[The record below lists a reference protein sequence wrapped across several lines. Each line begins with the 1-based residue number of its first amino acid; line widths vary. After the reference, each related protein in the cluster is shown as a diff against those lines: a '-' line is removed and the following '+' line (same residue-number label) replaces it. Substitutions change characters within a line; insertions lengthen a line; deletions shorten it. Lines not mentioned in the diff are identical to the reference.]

1 MADGPVLR
9 HGEPPLLAFISSVMD
24 EEFDSARS
32 CVEEVLGAAP
42 FLLPWAFEHTPASG
56 QDVQVAYLEKV
67 RRSVFVFWL
76 VGSRTT
82 DPVIKEVQEALAAGR
97 RLIVLLLPAETRDEA
112 TMALLEQVR
121 PRVKYRELRSL
132 DELPAEVDLAVS
144 DEINRALQEL
154 PGMSRVARLDELGRA
169 SRARCIER
177 WQVAGVEET
186 LALALAQD
194 MTVGGAPEDSLPGEE
209 RPFRVL
215 QAEMGVGKSLA
226 GERFHQAAIAVQLTD
241 TTAPVPVYLR
251 ARDAGEN
258 LEGTVVELCE
268 GLGDPRQQGASLVLD
283 GIDEAGGGAAAKL
296 FEQARVL
303 ARTWPG
309 SRVLL
314 TSRPLSVIEDAE
326 ELACLPALDLP
337 VAAELVGRVAGVDV
351 TLGWQAGWPEN
362 IRQAVQIPLFAV
374 LLGSYLRR
382 HGGAVPGSRG
392 ELLRSLVEQAVGRV
406 EGDVKP
412 MLRKLAVLSLGRGG
426 GPVPEGEVLGTEDP
440 ARLEETRLVVR
451 RERTLVYPLIVLA
464 QWFAAESLIDGD
476 PAPEQLAADA
486 GRLEVWRYPLA
497 IAIGI
502 YGYQQVSALLGPLAA
517 THAGFA
523 SQVVEEGLAKW
534 SQAEEVTAPSAL
546 DCAQQVRDASEQ
558 WVEGAASLKD
568 LFWPVVRDGQLAP
581 TGAHVNGAWLTT
593 GFYVGDEQI
602 PDVNELPQGWQAAV
616 FTPADTALKD
626 WVNIHGARPGRQAA
640 WAWRW
645 SFEQLRSA
653 LEGQL
658 QARMLRLIDGP
669 LADAEVWGSVCT
681 LNGLSFMHD
690 QPIAIAPTA
699 DAIPE
704 DAEIMIF
711 GPGRRILT
719 RGVGRALRA
728 KLTAGVEEL
737 TPPFPGPDLL
747 PGGWVW
753 SAWGEQ
759 RLLERTR
766 AVYAAAIEG
775 YEALTAGQFSSLAP
789 WMQTAVT
796 LPAVLHGYLN
806 PGHPAGGFESRPLI
820 SWWLEALPAGE
831 TSRVELKIQNEDRR
845 EEEHAEFEHHA
856 QTTRTRRPQHSA
868 WLDSTS
874 HSSIL
879 DVFTLFS
886 AQELVYH
893 WLWNDLKR
901 IRWVEKNLG
910 QQPNRWR
917 HRPS

>member
-1 MADGPVLR
+1 MADAPVLR
-9 HGEPPLLAFISSVMD
+9 GGEPPLLAFISSVMD
-24 EEFDSARS
+24 DELAPARA
-32 CVEEVLGAAP
+32 CVEEVLSAAP
-42 FLLPWAFEHTPASG
+42 FLLPWLFEHTPASA
-56 QDVQVAYLEKV
+56 QDVQEAYLEKV

-82 DPVIKEVQEALAAGR
+82 DPVVKEVQEALAAGR
-97 RLIVLLLPAETRDEA
+97 RLIVFLLPAATRDE
-112 TMALLEQVR
+112 TTVELLEQVR
-121 PRVKYRELRSL
+121 PRVKYRELQSL
-132 DELPAEVDLAVS
+132 EELAAEVDLAVS

-177 WQVAGVEET
+177 WQVAGVDAT

-194 MTVGGAPEDSLPGEE
+194 ITVGGAPEDSLPGEE

-215 QAEMGVGKSLA
+215 RADMGAGKSLA
-226 GERFHQAAIAVQLTD
+226 GERFHQAAIAEQLTD
-241 TTAPVPVYLR
+241 ATAPVPVYLR
-251 ARDAGEN
+251 ARDADEDLHGSV
-258 LEGTVVELCE
+258 LESCE

-283 GIDEAGGGAAAKL
+283 GIDEPGVGAAAKL

-326 ELACLPALDLP
+326 ELAYLPALELP
-337 VAAELVGRVAGVDV
+337 VAAELVGRVAGIDV
-351 TLGWQAGWPEN
+351 TLGFQAGWPEN
-362 IRQAVQIPLFAV
+362 MRQAVRVPLFAV
-374 LLGSYLRR
+374 LLGGYLRR
-382 HGGAVPGSRG
+382 SGGTVPGSRG
-392 ELLRSLVEQAVGRV
+392 ELLQSLVEQAVGRV
-406 EGDVKP
+406 EGDVRP
-412 MLRKLAVLSLGRGG
+412 LLRKLAVLSLGRGG
-426 GPVPEGEVLGTEDP
+426 GPVPEREVLGTDDP

-451 RERTLVYPLIVLA
+451 RERTLVFPLIVLA

-476 PAPEQLAADA
+476 PTPAQLAADA

-497 IAIGI
+497 IAVGT
-502 YGYQQVSALLGPLAA
+502 YGYEQVSALLGPLAA
-517 THAGFA
+517 AHAGFA

-534 SQAEEVTAPSAL
+534 SQAEEVTPPPAL
-546 DCAQQVRDASEQ
+546 DCARQVRDASEQ
-558 WVEGAASLKD
+558 WVNGAASLKD
-568 LFWPVVRDGQLAP
+568 LFWPVVRDGRLAP
-581 TGAHVNGAWLTT
+581 TGAHVDGAWLTT
-593 GFYVGDEQI
+593 AFYAGDEQI
-602 PDVNELPQGWQAAV
+602 PDVTELPQGGLGALFAPGDAA
-616 FTPADTALKD
+616 LED
-626 WVNIHGARPGRQAA
+626 WVNLHGARPGRQAA

-669 LADAEVWGSVCT
+669 LADAELWGIVCT
-681 LNGLSFMHD
+681 LDELTFMHD
-690 QPIAIAPTA
+690 QSVPIAPAA
-699 DAIPE
+699 DAVPE
-704 DAEIMIF
+704 DVEIMIF

-719 RGVGRALRA
+719 RGVGTALRA

-737 TPPFPGPDLL
+737 TPPFPGPDLQ
-747 PGGWVW
+747 PGEWAW

-766 AVYAAAIEG
+766 AVYMAAIEG

-789 WMQTAVT
+789 GMQTAVT
-796 LPAVLHGYLN
+796 FPAVLHGYLN
-806 PGHPAGGFESRPLI
+806 PGTPAGGFHGGPVI

-831 TSRVELKIQNEDRR
+831 TSRVELEIQHQGRR
-845 EEEHAEFEHHA
+845 EEEHAEFEQHA
-856 QTTRTRRPQHSA
+856 QNTRTRRPQQSA

-910 QQPNRWR
+910 QRPN
-917 HRPS
+917 S